1 MELRCVYD
9 AKSCCHTLYLHAET
23 HMTSSA
29 QEAFR
34 RWGVFD
40 RQLTDLIV
48 ERMSDEVDRFTTRD
62 LVDALARSKIKAR
75 RVRNR

>member
-1 MELRCVYD
+1 MY
-9 AKSCCHTLYLHAET
+9 CCGLF
-23 HMTSSA
+23 SA
-29 QEAFR
+29 AASEEAFR

-62 LVDALARSKIKAR
+62 LVDALARRFRSLNHFFALLSLKDLQNGLI
-75 RVRNR
+75 